1 MTKLENVINKLQE
14 GREWKVKKTTGSKYL
29 PDGIVLSACKGWSL
43 LTVVLNDE
51 HSVEIGRKT
60 IYRHPSYYIC
70 HQQNI
75 FQGEITYEHSLETE
89 QDIED
94 FLSYVN
100 YHYDNITGF

>member
-1 MTKLENVINKLQE
+1 MINTYEKIVKILKQK
-14 GREWKVKKTTGSKYL
+14 EWKVKKITGDKYL
-29 PDGIVLSACKGWSL
+29 PDGIVLSACKGMSL
-43 LTVVLNDE
+43 LTIVLNDE
-51 HSVEIGRKT
+51 HTVEIGRKT
-60 IYRHPSYYIC
+60 IYRYPTYYIC